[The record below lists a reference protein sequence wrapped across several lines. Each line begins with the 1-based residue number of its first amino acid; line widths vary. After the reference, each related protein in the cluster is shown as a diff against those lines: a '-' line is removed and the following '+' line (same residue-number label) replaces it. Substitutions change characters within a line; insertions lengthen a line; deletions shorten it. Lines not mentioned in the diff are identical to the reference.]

1 MIEVHLKNGSIET
14 FDCSIGAFKE
24 TMDEISDKIDRT
36 LPYFFVWVGNKA
48 FNLFEINY
56 LKEIEDEK

>member
-24 TMDEISDKIDRT
+24 TVDEMKDKIDRT
-36 LPYFFVWVGNKA
+36 LPCFFVYVGNKA
-48 FNLFEINY
+48 FNLFEVNY
-56 LKEIEDEK
+56 LKEIENEK